1 MLPKVD
7 ELSPREFAMKRTSV
21 FSAAALW
28 LVFLG
33 GCAPAASANV
43 TGLYLAD
50 GGATLEV
57 LQLVE
62 QTDGRLAGRLEFY
75 AIKDNGEFES
85 VSRALSGSAHDGVL
99 VLKLDRSMETLF
111 TSTALSGRIK
121 GKRLELTW
129 EGGTGSYQQS
139 DIDERNTIL
148 ERLDEQGANIRWM
161 LRLEHLR
168 RIVRKTGAD
177 VEVMLVHVP
186 EVQADLAQAQTD
198 FKTALVG
205 IEARRKRIEL
215 LDRMNAGGADS
226 HILNSEIHYAR
237 SQLYALT
244 NDVRQMF
251 NNIEGQ
257 LAAAKKPT
265 DEVAAFCIDP
275 VMAAQEYDFCEEI
288 TLLQEKLDSVI
299 EAMRIEYAD
308 WQTLTDGTW

>member
-1 MLPKVD
+1 
-7 ELSPREFAMKRTSV
+7 MKRVSIL
-21 FSAAALW
+21 SAATLW
-28 LVFLG
+28 LAFLV
-33 GCAPAASANV
+33 GCAPVASANV

-50 GGATLEV
+50 GGRTLEV

-62 QTDGRLAGRLEFY
+62 QTDGTLAGRLEFY
-75 AIKDNGEFES
+75 AIKDNGELES
-85 VSRALSGSAHDGVL
+85 VSRALSGSARDGTL

-111 TSTALSGRIK
+111 TSTALSGRVK
-121 GKRLELTW
+121 GKRLELAW

-148 ERLDEQGANIRWM
+148 ERLDEQGGNIRWA

-168 RIVRKTGAD
+168 QIVQQTEAD
-177 VEVMLVHVP
+177 VETMLVRVP
-186 EVQADLAQAQTD
+186 EVQADLAQAQTE
-198 FKTALVG
+198 FKAALDG

-226 HILNSEIHYAR
+226 NILNSEIHYTR

-251 NNIEGQ
+251 DKIEGQ

-275 VMAAQEYDFCEEI
+275 AMAAQEYEFCGEI